1 MVLDFDELVLMGL
14 HSKLNFDVL
23 LKLLFAVYL
32 VENKFVVE
40 SVSHNFL
47 EFNSVWLKIF
57 VHLEHVLL
65 AIYNVH
71 KFGVIDLLLHP
82 KVDRLYLCLFFFD
95 LFLLL
100 LNR

>member
-47 EFNSVWLKIF
+47 EFISRAKSF
-57 VHLEHVLL
+57 
-65 AIYNVH
+65 
-71 KFGVIDLLLHP
+71 
-82 KVDRLYLCLFFFD
+82 
-95 LFLLL
+95 
-100 LNR
+100 